1 MPNKT
6 IEAYS
11 TNMKK
16 FIRKKFLKTYPNGD
30 LTFYADGSITAVLDP
45 KSKICFPFK
54 NIVALN
60 RYLRP

>member
-1 MPNKT
+1 
-6 IEAYS
+6 
-11 TNMKK
+11 MKK

-30 LTFYADGSITAVLDP
+30 LTFYADGSITVVLDP

>member
-6 IEAYS
+6 AEAYS

-16 FIRKKFLKTYPNGD
+16 FIRKKFLKSYPSGD

-45 KSKICFPFK
+45 KSKVCFPFK
-54 NIVALN
+54 NIAALN